1 MTSQQELGKNVE
13 NRALQKIAI
22 SKSVDNV
29 DNKKTTWS
37 IILLDKSY
45 SEIFD

>member
-22 SKSVDNV
+22 SKSVDN
-29 DNKKTTWS
+29 KKNWS